1 MTRLLSPSDV
11 GVVIRVPARV
21 SARIAVRIAGRV
33 AIALIAVGAVGAVA
47 KPAPA
52 DPQAAGGT
60 AAEAA
65 KAAAIGQENRFD
77 VHEYRVL
84 GNTVLSNRDIET
96 VLYPLLGDH
105 KTLADVETARAALE
119 KSYHE
124 HGFGTV
130 FVDIPEQEIADK
142 VVRLKVTEGRLNE
155 VRISGARYYS
165 ERKIL
170 AAVPA
175 ATAGTVPNLPALQEQ
190 LSAVGVKSADRA
202 VVPILKAGPLPG
214 TVDLA
219 LKVDDHLPFHGSL
232 EFDNQNT
239 PSTKPLRST
248 VSLSYNNLFQ
258 DFDSL
263 SAQYQIAPQEVSQ
276 VNVVAVNYSWGEA
289 PGGLHPSV
297 YFIDSNSDVPTVGT
311 VGVLGKGQIAGA
323 RVAFF
328 TDASPTSPQSLTL
341 GADYK
346 HFRQTIA
353 LAGSP
358 GVNTPITY
366 SNFSLAY
373 AGNWSSDSVSGALSS
388 AANFGPRGAPNSP
401 TAFADKRF
409 QGHPNYFYLKLDGS
423 LVARLPAGFRFI
435 VRADGQL
442 AAEPLITNEDFS
454 ISGADG
460 VRGYLEAEVL
470 ADKGLKGSVQF
481 ESPMAKVRSSTLGD
495 GFLFYDAGRAN
506 LIDPL
511 ANEPASTVLRSW
523 GVGLNLLPSYW
534 LNGVLTWADPLRS
547 GPYTRRGDSRILF
560 VVRGSF

>member
-11 GVVIRVPARV
+11 GVELRVVHRAVIRVA
-21 SARIAVRIAGRV
+21 AGF
-33 AIALIAVGAVGAVA
+33 AAALIAVAI
-47 KPAPA
+47 PALA
-52 DPQAAGGT
+52 DPQAAREPS
-60 AAEAA
+60 ADAA
-65 KAAAIGQENRFD
+65 KTASTSQENHFD

-96 VLYPLLGDH
+96 ILYPLLGDH
-105 KTLADVETARAALE
+105 KTLADVEIARAALE
-119 KSYHE
+119 KSYHD

-130 FVDIPEQEIADK
+130 FVDIPEQEVADK

-175 ATAGTVPNLPALQEQ
+175 ATPGTVPNLPALQEQ
-190 LSAVGVKSADRA
+190 ISAVGVKSADRA
-202 VVPILKAGPLPG
+202 VVPILKAGPMPG

-263 SAQYQIAPQEVSQ
+263 SAQYQVAPQEVSQ
-276 VNVVAVNYSWGEA
+276 VNVVAVNYAWGEA

-311 VGVLGKGQIAGA
+311 VGVLGKGQITGA
-323 RVAFF
+323 RVAYF
-328 TDASPTSPQSLTL
+328 TDASPTSPQSFTL

-366 SNFSLAY
+366 TDFSVAY
-373 AGNWSSDSVSGALSS
+373 AGNWSTNSLTGAFSS
-388 AANFGPRGAPNSP
+388 AANFGPRGAPNSA

-423 LVARLPAGFRFI
+423 LVARLPEGIRLI

-470 ADKGLKGSVQF
+470 ADKGLKGSVQL
-481 ESPMAKVRSSTLGD
+481 ESPMAKASGLTLGD
-495 GFLFYDAGRAN
+495 TFLFYDAGRGN

-511 ANEPASTVLRSW
+511 SNEPASTVLRSW
-523 GVGLNLLPSYW
+523 GVGFNLLPSYW
-534 LNGVLTWADPLRS
+534 LTGVLTWADPLRT